1 MAAGSGHA
9 AEYLRRDELRVVHD
23 LTCDLASGQVG
34 QGRRDIVEGECLARG
49 ERRGGS
55 VKAAILARMIAGASA
70 RSAWVVQATGPSR
83 GTAMVAVSGT
93 EPR

>member
-55 VKAAILARMIAGASA
+55 VKAAILGEDDRGRLGEVSLGGPGD
-70 RSAWVVQATGPSR
+70 RS
-83 GTAMVAVSGT
+83 VSGHGDGGGF
-93 EPR
+93 RY